1 MISQWFAMN
10 SVLIDQTLVVF
21 LLALSIQI
29 PLRLGVIS
37 FAGIGYFAIGGYGTG
52 ILVLQQGWNNVAA
65 IIVCSIVAAI
75 VATLLGFI
83 IAHLNGL
90 YLGMATVSFSLLFSA
105 IAINGGS
112 LTGGAVGLYGLI
124 GPIETWHVAL
134 VTAVIVALVYLSE
147 RGRISR
153 RIDAA
158 KEDTQLASALG
169 INVIFMRRMSFPISG
184 ALGGL
189 AGAFSISLKT
199 TIHPES
205 INFSLVILALTII
218 IIGGQASWVGALFGS
233 LFFVWLPEL
242 LEFVGDFEA
251 IVYGIV
257 VVVAAVYLPGGVV
270 VVYKD
275 WKHRRQVK
283 KFLAQAPDAPPK
295 DELAGVS
302 GESKEG
308 AS

>member
-1 MISQWFAMN
+1 MISQWFSMN
-10 SVLIDQTLVVF
+10 SVLIDQTLTVF

-37 FAGIGYFAIGGYGTG
+37 FAGVGYYAIGGYGTG
-52 ILVLQQGWNNVAA
+52 ILVLQHGWNNVTA
-65 IIVCSIVAAI
+65 IIVSTLIAAV
-75 VATLLGFI
+75 VATLLGFV

-112 LTGGAVGLYGLI
+112 ITGGAVGLYGLI

-134 VTAVIVALVYLSE
+134 VVVVIVALIALSE
-147 RGRISR
+147 RGGLSR

-158 KEDTQLASALG
+158 KEDSQLAGALG
-169 INVIFMRRMSFPISG
+169 INVIRMRRLSFPISG

-189 AGAFSISLKT
+189 AGAFAISLKS

-233 LFFVWLPEL
+233 LFFVWLPET
-242 LEFVGDFEA
+242 LEFVGDWEA

-257 VVVAAVYLPGGVV
+257 VVLAAVYLPGGVV

-275 WKHRRQVK
+275 WRHRQRVK
-283 KFLAQAPDAPPK
+283 KYLAKADAAPPPR
-295 DELAGVS
+295 
-302 GESKEG
+302 GETSEMVGAKGEG
-308 AS
+308 S

>member
-1 MISQWFAMN
+1 MSQWFSMN
-10 SVLIDQTLVVF
+10 SVLIDQTLTVF

-37 FAGIGYFAIGGYGTG
+37 FAGIGYFAVGGYGTG

-65 IIVCSIVAAI
+65 IVVSTIAAAVI
-75 VATLLGFI
+75 ATLLGFV

-124 GPIETWHVAL
+124 GPIETWHVA
-134 VTAVIVALVYLSE
+134 VVVAVIIILVYMSE
-147 RGRISR
+147 RGGLSR

-158 KEDTQLASALG
+158 KEDPQLAGALG
-169 INVIFMRRMSFPISG
+169 INVILMRRLSFPISG

-189 AGAFSISLKT
+189 AGAFAISLKS

-218 IIGGQASWVGALFGS
+218 IIGGQASWVGALAGS
-233 LFFVWLPEL
+233 LFFVWLPET

-251 IVYGIV
+251 IAYGIV
-257 VVVAAVYLPGGVV
+257 VVLAAVYLPGGVV

-275 WKHRRQVK
+275 WRHRRSVK
-283 KFLAQAPDAPPK
+283 KYLAREAHGQ
-295 DELAGVS
+295 EHLVSAG
-302 GESKEG
+302 GN
-308 AS
+308 A

>member
-1 MISQWFAMN
+1 MTQWFAMN
-10 SVLIDQTLVVF
+10 SVLIDQTLTVF

-52 ILVLQQGWNNVAA
+52 ILVLQQGWNNVTA
-65 IIVCSIVAAI
+65 IIVSTIAAAVI
-75 VATLLGFI
+75 ATVLGFI

-124 GPIETWHVAL
+124 GPIETWHVA
-134 VTAVIVALVYLSE
+134 IVVVLIVLAIYFSE
-147 RGRISR
+147 RGGISR

-158 KEDTQLASALG
+158 KEDPQLASALG
-169 INVIFMRRMSFPISG
+169 INVIFMRRLSFPISG

-189 AGAFSISLKT
+189 AGAFAISLKS

-218 IIGGQASWVGALFGS
+218 IIGGQASWVGALVGS
-233 LFFVWLPEL
+233 LFFVWLPET

-251 IVYGIV
+251 IVYGLV
-257 VVVAAVYLPGGVV
+257 VVAAAVYLPGGVV

-275 WKHRRQVK
+275 WRHRLRVK
-283 KFLAQAPDAPPK
+283 KVVAEQEAQ
-295 DELAGVS
+295 
-302 GESKEG
+302 GETLVTTGG
-308 AS
+308 AAK